1 MLPAS
6 TAAVGAIV
14 TVAAVFD
21 VIASITALYVFVPET
36 AILILSPTLSSVP
49 KSVLDPVIALVVAI
63 ATVPVRVVSVFDAT
77 VVFPVARLA
86 LVGPQRE
93 TLRLFPNSPAYLAD
107 QSPCAVTGVPSCS
120 EYTA

>member
-21 VIASITALYVFVPET
+21 VIASMTALYVFVPET
-36 AILILSPTLSSVP
+36 AMLMLSPTLSSVP
-49 KSVLDPVIALVVAI
+49 KSVFVPVIALLVAI
-63 ATVPVRVVSVFDAT
+63 VTVPVRDTSELDAT

-93 TLRLFPNSPAYLAD
+93 TLRLFPSCQAHLAY
-107 QSPCAVTGVPSCS
+107 QSP
-120 EYTA
+120 